1 MTTMMTWLE
10 IVLLVIGILI
20 GIGIIIATVAMIEY
34 LKFNKKI
41 KEASRKDIENQLRE
55 IYDKKIPEQKNL

>member
-1 MTTMMTWLE
+1 MATMMTWLE

-55 IYDKKIPEQKNL
+55 IYDKKIPEQKN

>member
-34 LKFNKKI
+34 VKFNKKI

-55 IYDKKIPEQKNL
+55 IYDKKIPEQKN

>member
-20 GIGIIIATVAMIEY
+20 GIGIVIATMAMIEY

-55 IYDKKIPEQKNL
+55 IYDKKIPEQKN

>member
-55 IYDKKIPEQKNL
+55 IYDKKIPEQKN

>member
-10 IVLLVIGILI
+10 IVLLVIGTLI

-55 IYDKKIPEQKNL
+55 IYDKKIPEQKN